1 MKLFLLVN
9 LLKITFD
16 IAYFYYVVPV
26 WEVFGFISNISYQYY
41 FLILF
46 TTPLPFLINNRFNNP
61 SNFFISIILLGILL
75 PISTLATFG
84 AVPMTWYFYN
94 LIFFIIICSIDTLI
108 ANYHFKDLSVN
119 FLSFSH
125 TLFFLLITIFLL
137 YISSYG
143 FSINTDLLSFD
154 TLLIYGVRDTFNVAS
169 VSGIRAYIF
178 ENFSSLILPVS
189 VAYAVLFNRYLML
202 ICSLFM
208 VLVIFSTDAMKGT
221 LLAPIM
227 SGIIML
233 LFKKKVIT
241 NQFDL
246 LKVSFLSSSILLI
259 ILLLINDTLFIS
271 ALVYFRTIFLP
282 SMISSFYFDFFQF
295 NDFTYFS
302 DTGIF
307 SFFTGDSY
315 PLNVKKM
322 VASNYLYKNP
332 ATNMNVGLVGDGFLK
347 IGFLGILVT
356 AIVLSIFLKLINE
369 LGKNKNTILIKAMLF
384 YPFYALIN
392 GSLYTIILTN
402 GLFLSIILII
412 FLEKSSER

>member
-9 LLKITFD
+9 LLKLTFD

-46 TTPLPFLINNRFNNP
+46 TTPLPFLINNRSNNP

-108 ANYHFKDLSVN
+108 ADYHFKDLSIN
-119 FLSFSH
+119 FLSFSN

-143 FSINTDLLSFD
+143 FSINTNLLSFD
-154 TLLIYGVRDTFNVAS
+154 TLLIYGVRDTFNVSS

-202 ICSLFM
+202 IFSLFI

-246 LKVSFLSSSILLI
+246 LKVSFLSSSMLLI
-259 ILLLINDTLFIS
+259 VLLLINDTLFIS

-302 DTGIF
+302 DTGIV

-347 IGFLGILVT
+347 IGFLGIFVT
-356 AIVLSIFLKLINE
+356 AIVLSVFLKLINE

-402 GLFLSIILII
+402 GLFISVILII